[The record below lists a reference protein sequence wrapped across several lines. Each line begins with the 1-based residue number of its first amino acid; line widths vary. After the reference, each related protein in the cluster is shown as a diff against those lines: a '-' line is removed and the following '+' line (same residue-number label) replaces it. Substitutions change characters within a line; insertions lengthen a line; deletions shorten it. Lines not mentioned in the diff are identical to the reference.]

1 MRKILPVLLILFLLT
16 ACQPAASPEAAET
29 PAPAAQTGSP
39 VPPPSATPVPTELP
53 SATPAPTE
61 SPTASLPPASTETL
75 SPAPSAAPTESIGE
89 MLKTHIVFML
99 ILPEK
104 GRSDACGDFRL
115 EPIISKRYRTGDK
128 IRDAQIAL
136 NLLFSVGRQYYGAY
150 YNALWNTDFTINSY
164 TYDAS
169 RDFMSIDFGGFFP
182 VNQISKCDKHGIR
195 EQIWRTFYYY
205 GFKDKTFTYNGHFM
219 IDQLSR

>member
-1 MRKILPVLLILFLLT
+1 MKKILFALLIFALLT
-16 ACQPAASPEAAET
+16 ACAPAATPLPAQEIPASAT
-29 PAPAAQTGSP
+29 PAPSP
-39 VPPPSATPVPTELP
+39 ILP
-53 SATPAPTE
+53 SATPTNPAPSLTPAPSE
-61 SPTASLPPASTETL
+61 SPTASASPASTETL
-75 SPAPSAAPTESIGE
+75 TPEASATPTESIGE

-99 ILPEK
+99 IDPEK

-128 IRDAQIAL
+128 VQDVQIAL
-136 NLLFSVGRQYYGAY
+136 NMLFSVGHQYYGAY
-150 YNALWNTDFTINSY
+150 YNALWNTNFVINSY
-164 TYDAS
+164 TYDPS
-169 RDFMSIDFGGFFP
+169 IERMTIDFGGFFP